1 MKILILLMFAGCIL
15 FSCRDSSASK
25 ELQKQQEKQQEK
37 EQAKRKAERAKDF
50 FNEIVGDLKPVITNT
65 DSLIEKI
72 KRFDDSESIRSF
84 AQSNPA
90 FMDPPGLK
98 FRMKIVPDI
107 NDGGTL
113 KEKAENLS
121 RSSYELFSYYFFL
134 PISGPDWQKVDSLV
148 SSYYNNY
155 DEFQEYQYVFMKK
168 NQ

>member
-1 MKILILLMFAGCIL
+1 MKILILLMFAGWVL
-15 FSCRDSSASK
+15 FSCGESDDSK
-25 ELQKQQEKQQEK
+25 ITKHEIQEMLNNES
-37 EQAKRKAERAKDF
+37 ENSRNEIAKDF
-50 FNEIVGDLKPVITNT
+50 FNEIVGDLKPVIIHT

-90 FMDPPGLK
+90 FMDPGLK
-98 FRMKIVPDI
+98 FKMKIVPDI

-121 RSSYELFSYYFFL
+121 KSSYELFSYYFFL

-155 DEFQEYQYVFMKK
+155 DEFQEYQHVFMKK

>member
-25 ELQKQQEKQQEK
+25 ELQKQQEK
-37 EQAKRKAERAKDF
+37 EQAKRKAKLKEEIAKDF

-90 FMDPPGLK
+90 FMDPGFK
-98 FRMKIVPDI
+98 ISMKIVPDI